1 LPETRT
7 VSDPADS
14 TSGLTLIELVGPI
27 VDDRGLVARTLREV
41 IGEAGLSL
49 RPEATAAVI
58 GASAAY
64 AVATL
69 MGGHGRLEDEA
80 AVAEVERRWGAALGR
95 GELALQPG
103 AVDALNAISA
113 RGPLAVLS
121 NLPEPAVS
129 SWVEQNF
136 SGMAI
141 ASGSRGLPHPDAIV
155 AAAAAADVPVGS
167 ATVLAH
173 SPAVLLAA
181 AQAGVGRIVL
191 VGPGSSPWT
200 ELVPVTARAA
210 TLAEWCGG
218 GEKVK
223 RET

>member
-1 LPETRT
+1 MT
-7 VSDPADS
+7 DPVNDR
-14 TSGLTLIELVGPI
+14 SGLTLIELVGPI
-27 VDDRGLVARTLREV
+27 VADRGLVVRTLREV
-41 IGEAGLSL
+41 IGEAGVSL

-80 AVAEVERRWGAALGR
+80 AVAEVERRWGAALER
-95 GELALQPG
+95 GDLALQPG
-103 AVDALNAISA
+103 ALDALNSLSA

-121 NLPEPAVS
+121 NVPEPAVS

-136 SGMAI
+136 PGMAI

-167 ATVLAH
+167 AIVLAH

-200 ELVPVTARAA
+200 ELVPVTARVA

-218 GEKVK
+218 G
-223 RET
+223 

>member
-1 LPETRT
+1 MT
-7 VSDPADS
+7 DPVNDR
-14 TSGLTLIELVGPI
+14 SGLTLIELVGPI
-27 VDDRGLVARTLREV
+27 VADRGLVVRTLREV
-41 IGEAGLSL
+41 IGEAGVSL

-80 AVAEVERRWGAALGR
+80 AVAEVERRWGAALER
-95 GELALQPG
+95 GDLALQPG
-103 AVDALNAISA
+103 ALDALNSLSA

-121 NLPEPAVS
+121 NVPEPAVS

-136 SGMAI
+136 PGMAI

-155 AAAAAADVPVGS
+155 AAAAAADVPVGR
-167 ATVLAH
+167 AIVLAH

-200 ELVPVTARAA
+200 ELVPVTARVA

-218 GEKVK
+218 G
-223 RET
+223 

>member
-1 LPETRT
+1 MI
-7 VSDPADS
+7 DPTDS
-14 TSGLTLIELVGPI
+14 TSGLTLVELVGPI
-27 VDDRGLVARTLREV
+27 LDDRGLIARTLREAT
-41 IGEAGLSL
+41 GEAGLSL

-58 GASAAY
+58 GASAAH

-80 AVAEVERRWGAALGR
+80 VIAEVERRWAAALER
-95 GELALQPG
+95 GELSLQPG
-103 AVDALNAISA
+103 ALDALNAMST

-121 NLPEPAVS
+121 NLPKPAVN

-136 SGMAI
+136 PGMTIAI
-141 ASGSRGLPHPDAIV
+141 GSRGLPHPDAIV
-155 AAAAAADVPVGS
+155 AAAVAVEVPVGS

-200 ELVPVTARAA
+200 EMVPVTARVA
-210 TLAEWCGG
+210 TLAEWGG
-218 GEKVK
+218 GG
-223 RET
+223 